1 MIQSLNPRIRGLIL
15 DLDGVL
21 WKDETPIVDA
31 PQVFEKIRSSGMRF
45 ILATNNA
52 TRNVEQY
59 QQKLARFGV
68 KVDASEII
76 NSGMAV
82 AFLLSQRFP
91 SGGPVYIVG
100 EDGVRTALQEKGF
113 YPAEKDVIAVVAGW
127 DRAINFA
134 KLTQATLLI
143 RSGVPFYGTNP
154 DRTFPTPQGLIPGAG
169 AILAAIEA
177 ATDIKPILGG
187 KPAPAMM
194 NLAMQRLQ
202 TSPAETLAIG
212 DRLETD
218 ILGGANAGCRTALVL
233 SGVATLK
240 DLEYF
245 QPKPDLVA
253 EDLAHLIGEA

>member
-1 MIQSLNPRIRGLIL
+1 MIERLNPPIRGLIL
-15 DLDGVL
+15 DLDGVV
-21 WKDETPIVDA
+21 WKDETPLVDA
-31 PQVFEKIRSSGMRF
+31 RQVFERIRRAGLKF

-59 QQKLARFGV
+59 QEKLARFGV
-68 KVDASEII
+68 EVNAAQIV

-82 AFLLSQRFP
+82 ADLLSQRFP
-91 SGGPVYIVG
+91 GGGPVYIIG

-113 YPAEKDVIAVVAGW
+113 YFADKDVQAVVAGW
-127 DRAINFA
+127 DRGITFD
-134 KLTQATLLI
+134 KLAQATLLI
-143 RSGVPFYGTNP
+143 RAGVPFYGTNP

-177 ATDIKPILGG
+177 ATDQKPVLGG
-187 KPAPAMM
+187 KPSTAMM

-202 TSPAETLAIG
+202 TLPAETLAIG

-233 SGVATLK
+233 SGVSTLQ
-240 DLEYF
+240 DLEAF
-245 QPKPDLVA
+245 HPKPDLVA
-253 EDLAHLIGEA
+253 QDLAQLIG